1 MNYQD
6 TTLWKITLGKQNDD
20 NIDRLRT
27 SYISFREHMKG
38 VLDEVRKDF
47 PNLTDHSID
56 HVDNLWRLASL
67 IIGECYPI
75 NPLEGFILGCSF
87 LVHDSILSYKAYGGK
102 DALRNTVEWK
112 DYYQDIIDTEY
123 DTEDGKNKI
132 DFKVIRDFHAKKC
145 EDILLTQFAGIDGVG
160 HYLLSDEE
168 MREHYGQLIGE
179 IASSHHWETE
189 AILSLPSQVNG
200 LARFPTD
207 WVICPRKLAC
217 VLRCADAAAID
228 SGRAPDYLFRLLHLN
243 GVSKRHWVA
252 QNRLGVALDVTDPS
266 RLAVTSTHDFEEK
279 DFSSWNVAYD
289 AVKVI
294 DEELEKC
301 NGLLSKQEQ
310 FQVKSVAGANSRKAL
325 ASFIKTR
332 GWLPSDVSVHISDIA
347 NLIMKLGG
355 HELYGKDDLQ
365 LIVLRELIQN
375 ARDAIQAR
383 RILEGEDNFS
393 GRINVIVDRKGD
405 EVQLSV
411 TDNGVGMSLETI
423 SHSLLDFGKSF
434 WKDDSVNIEFPGLK
448 TGGFKSVGQY
458 GIGFFSVFMIAKSVS
473 IETRKFTDGLQDAHL
488 VKFPYGLTLA
498 PVFAKC
504 TSKTTAYSTIVTLL
518 LNNQYSDWPSEYEV
532 KRNLMNST
540 NFKVPFSAILK
551 TLVAG
556 LDVDVYYQE
565 FDTELTKIH
574 QRIDSPTLDKKLWLR
589 ELSLADYQNDK
600 ELDKY
605 IDNNYTRL
613 AYIYDD
619 KNRIA
624 GLAAIATR
632 FNDQQDFLGGST
644 IGGLLTEFHRRNGEY
659 WIGILERYPDGA
671 RRRSG
676 SYKASE
682 QTIKDWV
689 NNQVA
694 SLDKD
699 VKTDFYCRYR
709 LQIVMQHFK
718 TDPVKIANAA
728 LLPANNEQ
736 AIASTLDDIICQLV
750 QGKNLLFID
759 SWMFQKEKENE
770 GHGDVHMD
778 LDIIRNLLQPDEILY
793 IPLINSG
800 FLTYKIS
807 EGIPDKNYGFIDCLF
822 RTAKD
827 MGYELC
833 FSYRHNYAR
842 NRLGVEERALVIAV
856 GKHGDTQK

>member
-301 NGLLSKQEQ
+301 NGLLSKQE
-310 FQVKSVAGANSRKAL
+310 
-325 ASFIKTR
+325 
-332 GWLPSDVSVHISDIA
+332 P
-347 NLIMKLGG
+347 
-355 HELYGKDDLQ
+355 
-365 LIVLRELIQN
+365 
-375 ARDAIQAR
+375 
-383 RILEGEDNFS
+383 
-393 GRINVIVDRKGD
+393 
-405 EVQLSV
+405 
-411 TDNGVGMSLETI
+411 
-423 SHSLLDFGKSF
+423 
-434 WKDDSVNIEFPGLK
+434 
-448 TGGFKSVGQY
+448 
-458 GIGFFSVFMIAKSVS
+458 
-473 IETRKFTDGLQDAHL
+473 
-488 VKFPYGLTLA
+488 
-498 PVFAKC
+498 
-504 TSKTTAYSTIVTLL
+504 
-518 LNNQYSDWPSEYEV
+518 
-532 KRNLMNST
+532 
-540 NFKVPFSAILK
+540 
-551 TLVAG
+551 
-556 LDVDVYYQE
+556 
-565 FDTELTKIH
+565 
-574 QRIDSPTLDKKLWLR
+574 
-589 ELSLADYQNDK
+589 
-600 ELDKY
+600 
-605 IDNNYTRL
+605 
-613 AYIYDD
+613 
-619 KNRIA
+619 
-624 GLAAIATR
+624 
-632 FNDQQDFLGGST
+632 
-644 IGGLLTEFHRRNGEY
+644 
-659 WIGILERYPDGA
+659 
-671 RRRSG
+671 
-676 SYKASE
+676 
-682 QTIKDWV
+682 
-689 NNQVA
+689 
-694 SLDKD
+694 
-699 VKTDFYCRYR
+699 
-709 LQIVMQHFK
+709 
-718 TDPVKIANAA
+718 
-728 LLPANNEQ
+728 
-736 AIASTLDDIICQLV
+736 
-750 QGKNLLFID
+750 
-759 SWMFQKEKENE
+759 
-770 GHGDVHMD
+770 
-778 LDIIRNLLQPDEILY
+778 
-793 IPLINSG
+793 
-800 FLTYKIS
+800 
-807 EGIPDKNYGFIDCLF
+807 
-822 RTAKD
+822 
-827 MGYELC
+827 
-833 FSYRHNYAR
+833 
-842 NRLGVEERALVIAV
+842 
-856 GKHGDTQK
+856 